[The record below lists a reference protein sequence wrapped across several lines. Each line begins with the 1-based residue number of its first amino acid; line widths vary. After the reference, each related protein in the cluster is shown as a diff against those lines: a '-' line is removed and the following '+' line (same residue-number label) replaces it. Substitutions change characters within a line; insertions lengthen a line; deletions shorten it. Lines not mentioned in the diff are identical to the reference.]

1 MERVSSLDFQ
11 SVLVFPFRY
20 CTGIHG
26 ESKFFSLPVS
36 ACVPLQVLSAMQS
49 VISLVSQSLFV
60 FSVHLLKF
68 PLFISEETNF
78 IFILYSRNSLQ
89 IYRNV
94 VNSRYSKQSVT
105 LCTDAASSQLH
116 PALMQQAVS
125 YTLQCSKQSVTLC
138 NAASNQSHS
147 ALMQQAV
154 SHTLH

>member
-1 MERVSSLDFQ
+1 
-11 SVLVFPFRY
+11 
-20 CTGIHG
+20 
-26 ESKFFSLPVS
+26 
-36 ACVPLQVLSAMQS
+36 MQS

-138 NAASNQSHS
+138 TDAASSQLHPALMQQAVSYTLQCSKQSVTLCNAASNQSHS